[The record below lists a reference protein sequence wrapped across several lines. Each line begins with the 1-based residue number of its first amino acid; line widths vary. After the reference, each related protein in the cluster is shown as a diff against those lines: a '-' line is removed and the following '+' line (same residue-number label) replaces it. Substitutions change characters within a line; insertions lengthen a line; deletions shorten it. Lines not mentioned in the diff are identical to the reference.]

1 MTTRGGKKI
10 KSWNQIQ
17 LCVFSHSPS
26 FTDSKNIKK
35 SSELQWEVPP
45 QASYIILKKFR
56 KIQRKILK
64 VSFLKGVVSCFFS
77 CRIMKIPEPGIAQ
90 LVLFMIFLQDF
101 VSPKK
106 RIMSEGCWLFTL
118 EMTIQSL
125 GNRVFPQQVISAKH
139 IDWLKAQIAN
149 ISSWRSKMKKIK
161 ILYFLEL

>member
-1 MTTRGGKKI
+1 MSGLSLHLKCTMQVLSLHIKCTTLGLSLHTKRITK
-10 KSWNQIQ
+10 
-17 LCVFSHSPS
+17 L
-26 FTDSKNIKK
+26 
-35 SSELQWEVPP
+35 
-45 QASYIILKKFR
+45 SYAK
-56 KIQRKILK
+56 
-64 VSFLKGVVSCFFS
+64 LKGVVSCFFS

-139 IDWLKAQIAN
+139 IDWSKAQTAN
-149 ISSWRSKMKKIK
+149 ISSWRPKMKKLK
-161 ILYFLEL
+161 VLYFLEL